1 MFYKEITKKETRKYR
16 TSRHLTALS
25 NTTVKQFEWG
35 DEPQKNNT
43 LYIFKAKEG
52 KQYQGNGT
60 ENLFVVIM
68 YLIIRLSN
76 DWKNV

>member
-16 TSRHLTALS
+16 TSRYLTALS
-25 NTTVKQFEWG
+25 NTTVKKFEGG
-35 DEPQKNNT
+35 DEPQRNNT

-52 KQYQGNGT
+52 KQYQSNGT
-60 ENLFVVIM
+60 ENLFVVVM

-76 DWKNV
+76 DWENV